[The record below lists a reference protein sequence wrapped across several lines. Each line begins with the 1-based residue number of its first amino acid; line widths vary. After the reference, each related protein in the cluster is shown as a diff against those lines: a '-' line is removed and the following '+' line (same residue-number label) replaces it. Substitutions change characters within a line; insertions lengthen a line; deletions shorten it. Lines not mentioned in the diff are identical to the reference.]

1 MAKTFTAVTKF
12 GVAVIH
18 TILETALAAVICGC
32 SSVGRAPAWGLK
44 EFKFQADALP
54 RKQSC

>member
-18 TILETALAAVICGC
+18 TILETALAAVICG
-32 SSVGRAPAWGLK
+32 VAQLVEHEPGV
-44 EFKFQADALP
+44 
-54 RKQSC
+54 